1 MNKDIYLIGEA
12 YRNQILEASKS
23 ELRMPHIK
31 QKVLDDIEGKKSN
44 FVKYVVDSKIKAN
57 NNQTPYAKEFVRL
70 YVQLKKEND
79 SAKIFHIL
87 DRMKDI
93 IDHIGLYIKM
103 PQLPGRYN
111 VSDGSQRMTGQ
122 RIPDEDKRNFDKH
135 FSPEPWGKNMPN
147 QPKQVKRG

>member
-1 MNKDIYLIGEA
+1 MNNKDIFLIGEA
-12 YRNQILEASKS
+12 YKEQVLEASKS

-31 QKVLDDIEGKKSN
+31 QKVLNDIEKSN
-44 FVKYVVDSKIKAN
+44 FVKYVVASKIKAN
-57 NNQTPYAKEFVRL
+57 NDQTPLAKEFVRL

-79 SAKIFHIL
+79 SVKLFHIL

-93 IDHIGLYIKM
+93 SDHIGLYIKM

-135 FSPEPWGKNMPN
+135 FSPEP
-147 QPKQVKRG
+147 